1 MAESTTPSADRLE
14 GLFAAIDSKDTD
26 AFLAYLGEDGV
37 FRYGS
42 APAARGREQVRA
54 AVDGF
59 FASIDGLRH
68 ELTNVFPGDGA
79 MACEG
84 RVTYRRHDGSEV
96 TLPFCNVFLFDGDLI
111 AEYRVYIDV
120 APLYG

>member
-1 MAESTTPSADRLE
+1 MALAADRLDA
-14 GLFAAIDSKDTD
+14 LFASIDAKDTD
-26 AFLAYLGEDGV
+26 TFLSFLTEAGV
-37 FRYGS
+37 FQYGS
-42 APAARGREQVRA
+42 APAARGRDEVRA

-59 FASIDGLRH
+59 FASIDGLSH
-68 ELTNVFPGDGA
+68 EVSQVFDGDGA

-96 TLPFCNVFLFDGDLI
+96 TLPFCNVFLLDGDHI

-120 APLYG
+120 APLYA